1 MLAPLLSRVQLFET
15 PWTAA
20 HQTPLSMGFSR
31 QEYWGRLPFSSP
43 GDLAHPG
50 NEPASLTSHALAG
63 RFFTTSATWEALE
76 VIGIAIFSLSIVTS
90 RWFSMYKSSTS
101 LVKFI
106 PTYFILLEVIMCL
119 VAQLCLDSLWPY
131 GL

>member
-1 MLAPLLSRVQLFET
+1 MEVSLILNHLCAGAQMFSLVWLFAS

-63 RFFTTSATWEALE
+63 RFFTTSATWEDQLPLILTKTMA
-76 VIGIAIFSLSIVTS
+76 SVTHE
-90 RWFSMYKSSTS
+90 T
-101 LVKFI
+101 L
-106 PTYFILLEVIMCL
+106 
-119 VAQLCLDSLWPY
+119 
-131 GL
+131 